1 MSEHLHGDHGNE
13 NSKENPRKAIE
24 RDTKYWLSLDH
35 YRQNPDFMKLASQ
48 EFSSS
53 PLQSEDGN
61 DSDGWGRREFLKLMG
76 ASLALSTAGCIRRPV
91 QKIVPY
97 NSQPEEVTLTVPNY
111 YTSSYFDGSEVLG
124 LLVKTREGRPI
135 KIEGNPTHP
144 VNLGGISS
152 RAQASLLSL
161 YDPERLQG
169 PRKNLFNDKRSNKD
183 TIPVKWEEMDDKV
196 TAQLKGSQLKSGS
209 VVVLTGALSSPSTRS
224 VVREFCEAFGGRHV
238 TWEPLAHEE
247 IRNGQRL
254 CYGEAVV
261 PQYRIDKAQIIIS
274 IDADFLGTWLQPIA
288 FTKQFS
294 KVRRNIS
301 EMSRLISFDSNYS
314 LTGANSD
321 VRFKI
326 KPSQQVTVVMGLL
339 HEIIVVQGKSA
350 YASNAAVK
358 SQLAGY
364 SQASQQLGVDSALW
378 KKIAADLW
386 DHRGRSL
393 ILAGGL
399 QTLTASQN
407 ELQVAVNFL
416 NSILENDGK
425 TVLGQSGNPG
435 LLASHS
441 EMSGLIDEMQAGKV
455 KTLIIHGTNP
465 VYGLP
470 GSSGFVDALKKVDM
484 VIYTGDRLDETGDQA
499 HYIIPDNHPME
510 TWGDAEAVAG
520 VYTIQ
525 QPTIRPMYDTRSV
538 QLSLMTWAYLAKQGP
553 KRLLAYETFYDYLKN
568 FWKEEIFPAA
578 VKASGAVKVA
588 GKTAGVTGKSF
599 EDFWAQA
606 LQDGFVGTN
615 RESTSRA
622 FKAEA
627 LTQLKG
633 ASQASSPGYELVLYS
648 TVQLGDGTQSN
659 ISWLHELPDVMTK
672 IAWDNY
678 VCVSL
683 ATAEKNKLKEGSL
696 VELTVGAAKLTLPVH
711 IQPGLHDGVLAVPV
725 GYGRTKAGKI
735 ANGIGQNAYELIS
748 TKDKVF
754 LASGQAATII
764 ATGKTTD
771 LACTQGHH
779 SMEGRQIV
787 VEATLKDYLKQKD
800 ANIHKHH
807 IWSLWSGHA
816 YDGHKWGMSVDLNSC
831 TGCSSCMIACQSEN
845 NYPAVGKKYV
855 LQGREMH
862 WIRIDR
868 YYSGTPDSP
877 ETVFQPIMCQHC
889 DNAPCESVC
898 PVLATVHSNE
908 GLNEMVYNRC
918 VGTRYCSNNCPYK
931 VRRFNWFNYAKM
943 TEKPLNLALNPDVT
957 PRVRGVMEKCT
968 FCVQRIKDG
977 KNKAKLEARPL
988 RDGEIKTACQVAC
1001 PADAIVFGDVN
1012 DPKSA
1017 VSQMMKD
1024 ERGYALLEEWHAAP
1038 PFAI

>member
-1 MSEHLHGDHGNE
+1 MSEQMHGDQG
-13 NSKENPRKAIE
+13 KENARMNIE
-24 RDTKYWLSLDH
+24 RDTKYWLSLEH
-35 YRQNPDFMKLASQ
+35 YQQNPDFMKLASQ
-48 EFSSS
+48 EFTSS

-61 DSDGWGRREFLKLMG
+61 DNDGWGRREFLKLMG

-97 NSQPEEVTLTVPNY
+97 NSQPEEVTLTVPNF
-111 YTSSYFDGSEVLG
+111 YTSSHFDGSEVLG

-135 KIEGNPTHP
+135 KVEGNPSHP
-144 VNLGGISS
+144 LNLGGISS

-169 PRKNLFNDKRSNKD
+169 PRKNLFNEKRSNKD

-196 TAQLKGSQLKSGS
+196 TAQLKRGS
-209 VVVLTGALSSPSTRS
+209 VVVLTGSLSSPATRS
-224 VVREFCEAFGGRHV
+224 VVREFCQAFAGQHV
-238 TWEPLAHEE
+238 TWEPLSHEE
-247 IRNGQRL
+247 IREGQKA
-254 CYGEAVV
+254 CYGEALV
-261 PQYRIDKAQIIIS
+261 PQYRIDQAQIIVAV
-274 IDADFLGTWLQPIA
+274 DADFLGTWLQPVA
-288 FTKQFS
+288 FTKQFA

-301 EMSRLISFDSNYS
+301 QMSRLISFDSNYS

-321 VRFKI
+321 IRFKI
-326 KPSQQVTVVMGLL
+326 KPSQQLSVVMGLL
-339 HEIIVVQGKSA
+339 HEIVVVQGKSSFA
-350 YASNAAVK
+350 NNSAVK
-358 SQLAGY
+358 TQLAPY
-364 SQASQQLGVDSALW
+364 SQAAQQLGVDAALW
-378 KKIAADLW
+378 KKLASDLW
-386 DHRGRSL
+386 EHRGRSL
-393 ILAGGL
+393 VLAGGL
-399 QTLTASQN
+399 QSLTANQHA
-407 ELQVAVNFL
+407 LQVAVNFL
-416 NSILENDGK
+416 NSVLENDGK
-425 TVLGQSGNPG
+425 TVLGKSGNPG
-435 LLASHS
+435 LLASGS
-441 EMSGLIDEMQAGKV
+441 EMVRLIGDMQAGKV

-465 VYGLP
+465 GYGLP
-470 GSSGFVDALKKVDM
+470 SSSGFVEALKKVEM
-484 VIYTGDRLDETGDQA
+484 VIYTGDRLDETGDHA
-499 HYIIPDNHPME
+499 HYIIPDNHAME
-510 TWGDAEAVAG
+510 SWGDAETVAG

-553 KRLLAYETFYDYLKN
+553 KRLLDYETFYDYLKN

-578 VKASGAVKVA
+578 VKAA
-588 GKTAGVTGKSF
+588 GKTGTSF
-599 EDFWAQA
+599 EVFWGQA
-606 LQDGFVGTN
+606 LQDGYVGSQKD
-615 RESTSRA
+615 STARTFKTEA
-622 FKAEA
+622 F
-627 LTQLKG
+627 TQLKIP
-633 ASQASSPGYELVLYS
+633 SQTTSQEASSGYEVVLYP

-672 IAWDNY
+672 ITWDNY
-678 VCVSL
+678 VCLSL
-683 ATAEKNKLKEGSL
+683 ATAEKNKLKEGAL
-696 VELTVGAAKLTLPVH
+696 VEVTVGATKQTLPVH
-711 IQPGLHDGVLAVPV
+711 IQPGLHDSVLAIPV

-735 ANGIGQNAYELIS
+735 ANGIGQNAYELMNVKGDSI
-748 TKDKVF
+748 
-754 LASGQAATII
+754 LASGMAATLT
-764 ATGKTTD
+764 ATGKIVD

-807 IWSLWSGHA
+807 IWNIWSGHA
-816 YDGHKWGMSVDLNSC
+816 YDGHKWGMGVDLNSC

-868 YYSGTPDSP
+868 YYSGTPESP
-877 ETVFQPIMCQHC
+877 ETVFQPVMCQHC

-931 VRRFNWFNYAKM
+931 VRRFNWFSYAKL

-977 KNKAKLEARPL
+977 KNKAKLEGRPL

-1001 PADAIVFGDVN
+1001 PADAIVFGDTN

-1038 PFAI
+1038 AVRYLSKIRNNDKGGEHS